1 MPLNKIY
8 QVRDIQELDGK
19 TIENVYYF
27 DHVDGSGDAT
37 TLAVGFESE
46 YLPFVLACQVAYVQ
60 HVGISVINLGDLAD
74 FQDLPLLSN
83 GTYSGDDHLP
93 TFNAIGYS
101 FKLDTRAV
109 RGGSKR
115 IAGIAE
121 PATTKDVVTAAPLL
135 AAMESLRTA
144 MFADMVLGADTFRP
158 VVPKRVKESVVGTVP
173 LQYTYRLPRTDG
185 ELVVANVRNC
195 LTSPRITSQ
204 VSRKK

>member
-1 MPLNKIY
+1 MALNTFY

-27 DHVDGSGDAT
+27 NHVDGDGDAT
-37 TLAVGFESE
+37 TLAVGFEAE
-46 YLPFVLACQVAYVQ
+46 FLPFVLAVQVAYVQ

-93 TFNAIGYS
+93 TFNAIGYTY
-101 FKLDTRAV
+101 KLDTRAV

-115 IAGIAE
+115 ITGIAE
-121 PATTKDVVTAAPLL
+121 PATTKDVITAASLL

-144 MFADMVLGADTFRP
+144 MFADMVLSADTFRP
-158 VVPKRVKESVVGTVP
+158 VVIGRVREEVVGTVP
-173 LQYTYRLPRTDG
+173 QQYKYRLPRTDG
-185 ELVVANVRNC
+185 ELVWANVRNC
-195 LTSPRITSQ
+195 LTSPTITSQ